1 MQCAKKEVPDSLWL
15 VDFAI
20 RLENSVLN
28 LADGQVKLFR
38 KFQAQFKRR
47 ISHVPNLIAVLVD

>member
-1 MQCAKKEVPDSLWL
+1 MQCAKKEVSDSLGL

-28 LADGQVKLFR
+28 LADGQVKLFG
-38 KFQAQFKRR
+38 KFQAQFKRW
-47 ISHVPNLIAVLVD
+47 ISHVLNLIAVLVD